1 MIKSNVPNINTEI
14 EVRMYNKKDFLEIFP
29 ELLTKA
35 SRHKMNNG
43 NQYEYNTEDGF
54 FYSKKKSVPIKF
66 HILNAYDLYKT
77 SEGDLTQT
85 INTAISKLQDA
96 ERMFAQIDY
105 KRIYMIAL
113 KDSDFIEMYGNIEDY
128 IVRIFDNIVIF
139 PAQIETEEYDT
150 DYTNNANNTDGIESI
165 ENFDNIYNYDAEDK
179 DDNTESN
186 ENFQKSDKLAEPA
199 GYVSVSPIEKN
210 VTDIYSI
217 PENVIIDLAK
227 SNSQRNM
234 LLSNFY
240 IENDDASP
248 SREEL
253 LYRNRNNM
261 KDFTLKQPEAIVV
274 SNGNGFGGAY
284 VFDVNILE
292 SIAERLVSDCIVYPY
307 SEHESIVVAAKSD
320 INKNID
326 KLISEL
332 ADSYIKRIG
341 MDYAPLT
348 DKCYFYERGSLKIQS
363 IEELVNS

>member
-1 MIKSNVPNINTEI
+1 
-14 EVRMYNKKDFLEIFP
+14 MYSKKDFLEIFP
-29 ELLTKA
+29 ELLIKA
-35 SRHKMNNG
+35 SQYKLNND
-43 NQYEYNTEDGF
+43 NQYEYNEEDGF
-54 FYSKKKSVPIKF
+54 FHSKKKSVPIKF

-96 ERMFAQIDY
+96 ERMFTQIDY

-113 KDSDFIEMYGNIEDY
+113 KESDFIKTYGNIEDY
-128 IVRIFDNIVIF
+128 ITRIFDDIVVF
-139 PAQIETEEYDT
+139 PAQLETEEYDMDNEEDNT
-150 DYTNNANNTDGIESI
+150 DDENNTGDIESMR
-165 ENFDNIYNYDAEDK
+165 NPDNIYDDINHYDAGN
-179 DDNTESN
+179 DNTGSYENSQENN
-186 ENFQKSDKLAEPA
+186 EFIEPA
-199 GYVSVSPIEKN
+199 GYVYVSPIEKN

-240 IENDDASP
+240 IENDDTSL

-274 SNGNGFGGAY
+274 SNDNGFGGAY

-292 SIAERLVSDCIVYPY
+292 SIAERFVSDCIVYPY

-326 KLISEL
+326 KLVSEL
-332 ADSYIKRIG
+332 ANSHMKRIG

-348 DKCYFYERGSLKIQS
+348 DKCYFYERGSLKIQNV
-363 IEELVNS
+363 EKHVNS

>member
-1 MIKSNVPNINTEI
+1 MIKSNVPNISTEI
-14 EVRMYNKKDFLEIFP
+14 EVRMYSKKDFLEIFP

-43 NQYEYNTEDGF
+43 NQYEYNTDDGF
-54 FYSKKKSVPIKF
+54 FHSKKKSVPIKF

-139 PAQIETEEYDT
+139 PAQIGTEEYDT
-150 DYTNNANNTDGIESI
+150 DYTNNANNTDDIES
-165 ENFDNIYNYDAEDK
+165 NK
-179 DDNTESN
+179 H
-186 ENFQKSDKLAEPA
+186 FQKSNKFAEPA
-199 GYVSVSPIEKN
+199 GYVSVSPIEKD
-210 VTDIYSI
+210 VTDIYGI
-217 PENVIIDLAK
+217 PGNVIIDLAK
-227 SNSQRNM
+227 SNSQRNI

-261 KDFTLKQPEAIVV
+261 KDFTLKQPEAIVI

-307 SEHESIVVAAKSD
+307 SEHESIVVAAKSN

-363 IEELVNS
+363 IEKLVNS